1 MRSSLEIQ
9 YSVIRALFL
18 REAITRI
25 SSGRVAWLWL
35 IIEPITHLIFI
46 IVLLGVFLKR
56 AIPGA
61 EPILFIATGL
71 VGFFMFSRVYS
82 MCKGA
87 ISSNLALFSYRQVKP
102 VDTIFAR
109 ALVECFIFMLSVV
122 VLFTGLALFGFNVL
136 PAYPLQFMLAIFAM
150 WLTGLGLGLL
160 LSLAHELTPNFA
172 NILDLFLKPLYFLSA
187 VMYPVATIP
196 EPYRG
201 YLLYNPLV
209 HGIESI
215 RQGFFPFYRPL
226 PEINLGYLFVFAL
239 VFIFFG
245 LILHSR
251 YSQRLMTA

>member
-18 REAITRI
+18 REAVTRI
-25 SSGRVAWLWL
+25 SGGRIAWLWL
-35 IIEPITHLIFI
+35 MVEPISHLLLFI
-46 IVLLGVFLKR
+46 LIMGVFLKR

-61 EPILFIATGL
+61 EPVLFIATGL
-71 VGFFMFSRVYS
+71 VGYFMFSRVYS

-87 ISSNLALFSYRQVKP
+87 ISSNLALFSYRQVKA

-122 VLFTGLALFGFNVL
+122 LLFAGLALFGFNVL
-136 PAYPLQFMLAIFAM
+136 PAYPLQFMLAIFVM

-160 LSLAHELTPNFA
+160 LSVANELTPNIS
-172 NILDLFLKPLYFLSA
+172 NVIDLLMRPLYFLSA
-187 VMYPVATIP
+187 VMYPVSVIP